1 MNNKNNEVKGI
12 ILAGGTG
19 SRLSPITKIISKQL
33 LPIYDK
39 PMIYYPL
46 CTLMQAGIRDFLIIT
61 TPNDN
66 YLFQNLLKD
75 GSQWG
80 ISINYETQRE
90 PNGIAQAFSI
100 GKKYI
105 NNSSTA
111 LILGDNLFY
120 GEYFS
125 KQLQKSAKE
134 IQGATLFAYPVRNP
148 KRYGV
153 IEFNEKGK
161 VLSIE
166 EKPKYPKSKY
176 AVTGIYFYDNS
187 VCQRA
192 KNLTPSKR
200 GELEITE
207 LNNSYLQDSKL
218 NVEILGRGMV
228 WLDTGTPDSLH
239 EASSY
244 VRTIESRQGL
254 KIGCP
259 EEISWRMG
267 FINDSQLE
275 QQASKYIKSGYGTYL
290 MNLLSKK

>member
-134 IQGATLFAYPVRNP
+134 IQGATLLHILYEIP
-148 KRYGV
+148 K
-153 IEFNEKGK
+153 
-161 VLSIE
+161 
-166 EKPKYPKSKY
+166 
-176 AVTGIYFYDNS
+176 D
-187 VCQRA
+187 
-192 KNLTPSKR
+192 
-200 GELEITE
+200 
-207 LNNSYLQDSKL
+207 
-218 NVEILGRGMV
+218 M
-228 WLDTGTPDSLH
+228 
-239 EASSY
+239 
-244 VRTIESRQGL
+244 ES
-254 KIGCP
+254 
-259 EEISWRMG
+259 
-267 FINDSQLE
+267 
-275 QQASKYIKSGYGTYL
+275 
-290 MNLLSKK
+290 

>member
-187 VCQRA
+187 VLEKA
-192 KNLTPSKR
+192 SLIKPSQR
-200 GELEITE
+200 GEFEISDI
-207 LNNSYLQDSKL
+207 NNLYLKEEKL
-218 NVEILGRGMV
+218 KVEIIGRGQA
-228 WLDTGTPDSLH
+228 WFDTGTFDSYH
-239 EASSY
+239 DASSFI
-244 VRTIESRQGL
+244 RTLETRQGL
-254 KIGCP
+254 KIACP
-259 EEISWRMG
+259 EEVAFKMG
-267 FINDSQLE
+267 YINDQELKNLYSSLSNSE
-275 QQASKYIKSGYGTYL
+275 YREYL
-290 MNLLSKK
+290 KDLIE